1 MNIQNSLY
9 TPNNKTQP
17 KFQAIPLARYQT
29 RKNNFTY
36 IYQLEK
42 KDIPFLSKFTNN
54 LQTYCKSRQI
64 DDFSHKQ
71 VMQEAFEVAQKI
83 LESPNEQKAKVFLAI
98 NKNEPC
104 GIIIGNASK
113 KSHSGQIVYSSRKN
127 HAKKETELDWLASWN
142 PNPQSPLKGTGKTL
156 SAEYFNTLKQDG
168 FQDVYV
174 RSEVPELSYAQ
185 TFYENLGFET
195 LPNKRESIVKSTTN
209 RYIAGD
215 YDSAE
220 DEIIPMVAVSS
231 KWEKAKNFIFELFGR
246 KDLDKISVNIDSVIN

>member
-83 LESPNEQKAKVFLAI
+83 LESPMEQKAKVFLAI

-156 SAEYFNTLKQDG
+156 SAEYFNTLKHLLI
-168 FQDVYV
+168 Y
-174 RSEVPELSYAQ
+174 
-185 TFYENLGFET
+185 
-195 LPNKRESIVKSTTN
+195 
-209 RYIAGD
+209 
-215 YDSAE
+215 
-220 DEIIPMVAVSS
+220 
-231 KWEKAKNFIFELFGR
+231 
-246 KDLDKISVNIDSVIN
+246 